1 MGQTVETRARVA
13 IVTGSS
19 RGIGRAI
26 AIELAKQGVSVVINN
41 DKHVQEALETVDTIK
56 KLGQKAIY
64 FKADV
69 SNAEEANELFKV
81 ALKEYGKVD
90 ILINNAGIIKDAF
103 LENMNDEDWHSVMSV
118 IVTGTYNCTKLAV
131 GIMKQQMYGR
141 IINIASVVGQMGNM
155 GQANYSA
162 AKAAVIGFTKTVARE
177 CARYGITVNAV
188 APGFIETAM
197 LKKVPADVIPKLLKQ
212 IPLGR
217 FGKPEEVA
225 KLVAY
230 LTSDDAS
237 YITGQVFNINGG
249 LYM

>member
-1 MGQTVETRARVA
+1 MKLGAKVA

-26 AIELAKQGVSVVINN
+26 AIELAKEGASLVVNN
-41 DKHVQEALETVDTIK
+41 DKRVQEALETLDTLK

-69 SNAEEANELFKV
+69 SNLKEANGMFEATV
-81 ALKEYGKVD
+81 REYGKID

-103 LENMNDEDWHSVMSV
+103 LEGMNDEDWHSVISV
-118 IVTGTYNCTKLAV
+118 ILNGTYNCTKLAL
-131 GIMKQQMYGR
+131 GFMKQQMYGR
-141 IINIASVVGQMGNM
+141 IVNIASVAGQMGNI
-155 GQANYSA
+155 GQANYA
-162 AKAAVIGFTKTVARE
+162 ASKAAVIGFTKTVARE
-177 CARYGITVNAV
+177 YARYGITVNAV
-188 APGFIETAM
+188 SPGFIETSM
-197 LKKVPADVIPKLLKQ
+197 LKKIPADVIPKILKQ

-225 KLVAY
+225 KLVVY
-230 LTSDDAS
+230 LASDDAS

>member
-1 MGQTVETRARVA
+1 MKLGAKVA

-26 AIELAKQGVSVVINN
+26 AIELAKEGASLVVNN
-41 DKHVQEALETVDTIK
+41 DKRVQEALETLDTLK

-69 SNAEEANELFKV
+69 SNVKEANGMFEATV
-81 ALKEYGKVD
+81 REYGKID

-103 LENMNDEDWHSVMSV
+103 LEGMNDEDWHSVISV
-118 IVTGTYNCTKLAV
+118 ILNGTYNCTKLAL
-131 GIMKQQMYGR
+131 GFMKQQMYGR
-141 IINIASVVGQMGNM
+141 IVNIASVAGQMGNI
-155 GQANYSA
+155 GQANYA
-162 AKAAVIGFTKTVARE
+162 ASKAAVIGFTKTVARE
-177 CARYGITVNAV
+177 YARYGITVNAV
-188 APGFIETAM
+188 SPGFIETSM
-197 LKKVPADVIPKLLKQ
+197 LKKIPADVISKILKQ

-225 KLVAY
+225 KLVVY
-230 LTSDDAS
+230 LASDDAS